1 MTNLL
6 RAGAL
11 ELLLENGS
19 LRYIRTNGR
28 EVLRNIYFALRDE
41 NWGTVPF
48 RIQNEQSTIN
58 PDSFDLRF
66 DAVHVLT
73 DEPIFTWQVSITGT
87 ADNEITFAISGEALK
102 PFWRNRAGFCILHPV
117 EECAGQPLTITQPDG
132 TVSAETF
139 PQVIAPHRPFP
150 YIRAMRWTVTPGQEA
165 ELTFEGDDFE
175 TEDQRN
181 WGDGSYKTFCTP
193 LTIPFPVELKV
204 GDRVEQRVRLLVAQ
218 IPIFPLDSKERLK
231 GRALASPSPG
241 FRGGVGGGVKL
252 PPIGSLQSLE
262 KKSFTSAE
270 IEALH
275 ALHLDHLRVEID
287 LNQPGWQTDLR
298 LRAEQARQ
306 IGAGLLVALTFGE
319 NATEQ
324 LAALLKE
331 KNPLL
336 AQPTDFLLFR
346 HTTYATPTSLLG
358 QVVPALREAFPNAQ
372 IGAGTQT
379 NYTELGRNLFDAALV
394 DFVTYGFQPQEH
406 AFDNRSLVE
415 NIESQTHSVFS
426 AQANYPGKGV
436 WVSPVTLKK
445 RFNPY
450 ALHHADRFVEQ
461 PLSVQHDPRQHE
473 AVGAGWLVSVIKTLA
488 EAGADHITL
497 FRTTGVLGLVQP
509 EASPTYEVLKTIQA
523 FRGGYVRLVRSS
535 DKLRYNA
542 LVLEKD
548 GQTVWLL
555 VNHTD
560 DEMVITGPAGEVN
573 LGPLAIEVIH
583 S

>member
-1 MTNLL
+1 MTTTTLTAGNLSI
-6 RAGAL
+6 
-11 ELLLENGS
+11 LLENGS

-48 RIQNEQSTIN
+48 RIQNEQATIN

-66 DAVHVLT
+66 DAVHILAN
-73 DEPIFTWQVSITGT
+73 EPIFMWQVSITGT
-87 ADNEITFAISGEALK
+87 ADNEITFAIAGEALEQ
-102 PFWRNRAGFCILHPV
+102 FRRNRAGFCILHPV

-132 TVSAETF
+132 TVSDETF

-150 YIRAMRWTVTPGQEA
+150 YIRAMRWTVAPGQEA

-193 LTIPFPVELKV
+193 LTIPFPVELKA
-204 GDRVEQRVRLLVAQ
+204 GDRVEQRVRLRVSQTLQKPGVPGQTPDGQCLAG
-218 IPIFPLDSKERLK
+218 LK
-231 GRALASPSPG
+231 
-241 FRGGVGGGVKL
+241 KL
-252 PPIGSLQSLE
+252 PLIGTLQSLE
-262 KKSFTSAE
+262 KKPLHSAE
-270 IEALH
+270 VDALR

-287 LNQPGWQTDLR
+287 LNQSGWQTDLR

-324 LAALLKE
+324 VAALLKE

-336 AQPTDFLLFR
+336 AQPTDFLLFQQ
-346 HTTYATPTSLLG
+346 TTYATPTTLLQ
-358 QVVPALREAFPNAQ
+358 QVVPALREVFPNAQ

-379 NYTELGRNLFDAALV
+379 NYTELGRNLFDAAPV
-394 DFVTYGFQPQEH
+394 DFVSYGFQPQEH
-406 AFDNRSLVE
+406 AFDNLSLVE

-426 AQANYPGKGV
+426 AKVNYLGKGV
-436 WVSPVTLKK
+436 WVSPVTLRK

-450 ALHHADRFVEQ
+450 ALHHADRFTEQ
-461 PLSVQHDPRQHE
+461 PHHIQHDSRQHE
-473 AVGAGWLVSVIKTLA
+473 TFGAGWLVSVIKTLV
-488 EAGADHITL
+488 EAGADRITL
-497 FRTTGVLGLVQP
+497 FRATGALGLVQP
-509 EASPTYEVLKTIQA
+509 ETSPAYEVLKTIQA
-523 FRGGYVRLVRSS
+523 FRGGNVRPVRSP

-548 GQTVWLL
+548 GRTVWML
-555 VNHTD
+555 VNHTKETIAVD
-560 DEMVITGPAGEVN
+560 GPAGEVQ
-573 LGPLAIEVIH
+573 LAPLVVKVLEA
-583 S
+583 